1 MIDSQGNFVHV
12 APMAPRSDWDSGFEL
27 PWWQNSDDYRIG
39 RLTSSTCHI
48 RIMNMLTQSED
59 FLEVFRL
66 LKLHTATDC
75 CVLDSLD
82 HTPTITEQ
90 HSQKLH
96 TVNIERTM
104 QLYRLI
110 CIVWYYQPNR
120 V

>member
-39 RLTSSTCHI
+39 RLTGSTCHI

-75 CVLDSLD
+75 RVLDSLD
-82 HTPTITEQ
+82 HTSTITEQ
-90 HSQKLH
+90 LSD
-96 TVNIERTM
+96 TVRSCT
-104 QLYRLI
+104 LSTLSGHGS
-110 CIVWYYQPNR
+110 CTDSSAHQPNR